1 MAHHIHE
8 LNEEIRVNTERAAE
22 EARENFER
30 DTTLTEEEKTRLE
43 EISHERETIV
53 REVAADGTELQIPL
67 DDFTKNFDAKVKEIN
82 TMAGE
87 MAAKA
92 VHVGDIKRTV
102 EDVKKESREKAVTA
116 FKNLAVTDVT
126 LSDDEI
132 VEINDEAIA
141 AVQAYLK
148 IDKLDSAAITKQMK
162 KLSLNEMAAI
172 LPQRFTSLYTLPHE
186 LASNNYKAKERLLTT
201 LAYLSVTG
209 PEMDYL
215 NDYIDHENKLMVLS
229 NRIVECQMDMVKV
242 LEDKERM
249 SAIVAKADEI
259 SPQDRTS
266 VWAKYINDPKAV
278 HNEFA
283 QLAVMETILK
293 ESYEKIYAE
302 YQDDPECCAKIAE
315 QIHESEQKHD
325 VYLSVT
331 NIELLWQL
339 WSILTNRFKMNRKNN
354 YQNLRREGIA
364 ALDRCRRSKLDV
376 HFPVYDPNAA
386 KNPENLFILYMTQY
400 PNMLAKYNETVRTI
414 LEKGEEDSTGI
425 TPIEIEGIQDET
437 VYEYF
442 SLLLLILFGRVMKKL
457 TSNDMTR
464 YDAIE
469 LDVYFKMYCKLGRDV
484 YLMTKVWSMCK
495 DFVAYAIQTWPK
507 ESKKPKG

>member
-8 LNEEIRVNTERAAE
+8 LNEEIRVNAERAAE

-148 IDKLDSAAITKQMK
+148 IDKLDSAVITKQMK
-162 KLSLNEMAAI
+162 KLSLTEMAVI
-172 LPQRFTSLYTLPHE
+172 LPQRFISLYTLPHE

-266 VWAKYINDPKAV
+266 VSAK
-278 HNEFA
+278 
-283 QLAVMETILK
+283 
-293 ESYEKIYAE
+293 
-302 YQDDPECCAKIAE
+302 
-315 QIHESEQKHD
+315 
-325 VYLSVT
+325 
-331 NIELLWQL
+331 
-339 WSILTNRFKMNRKNN
+339 
-354 YQNLRREGIA
+354 
-364 ALDRCRRSKLDV
+364 
-376 HFPVYDPNAA
+376 
-386 KNPENLFILYMTQY
+386 
-400 PNMLAKYNETVRTI
+400 
-414 LEKGEEDSTGI
+414 
-425 TPIEIEGIQDET
+425 
-437 VYEYF
+437 
-442 SLLLLILFGRVMKKL
+442 
-457 TSNDMTR
+457 
-464 YDAIE
+464 
-469 LDVYFKMYCKLGRDV
+469 
-484 YLMTKVWSMCK
+484 
-495 DFVAYAIQTWPK
+495 
-507 ESKKPKG
+507 